1 MVTHWL
7 PRPLPTSSSA
17 GDTALHLAA
26 HGINVIRGRQHKEVH
41 AATLKSATIS
51 ILPHQVVSRLLSA
64 GASVNIER
72 KNGRR
77 PFELTKSKEIRALLE
92 PGAVCANIGEH
103 AAPALTCCSA

>member
-41 AATLKSATIS
+41 QLLKSATIS

-103 AAPALTCCSA
+103 AAFGLTCPSA